1 MLLDHKGME
10 LEIKCQIDTWEI
22 PKYDE
27 TKSYIVIYFKG
38 HQSCL
43 KRYTKH
49 THTHTHTHTLF
60 GLN

>member
-1 MLLDHKGME
+1 MLLDHKGMK

-27 TKSYIVIYFKG
+27 TKSYIFIYFKG
-38 HQSCL
+38 HKICL

-49 THTHTHTHTLF
+49 THNLD
-60 GLN
+60 